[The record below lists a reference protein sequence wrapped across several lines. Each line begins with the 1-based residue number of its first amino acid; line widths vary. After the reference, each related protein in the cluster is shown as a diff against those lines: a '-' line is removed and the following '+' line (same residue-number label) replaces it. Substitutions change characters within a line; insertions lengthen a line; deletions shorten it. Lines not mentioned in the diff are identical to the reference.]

1 MPLIQSFVGA
11 SVESFVNPD
20 NSQDA
25 KYSYAEF
32 ATVLITFIISVIIIS
47 LIGKLL
53 WNGIITEL
61 FTCVRPA
68 KSIWQIL
75 GLFIFTS
82 LLLK

>member
-11 SVESFVNPD
+11 SVETFVNPD

-25 KYSYAEF
+25 KYSYVEF

-68 KSIWQIL
+68 KSIWQVL